1 MIPTNGPN
9 GTERGR
15 HAHLLGSGA
24 DLRGHQ
30 LLEVADRVVGLAL
43 YAHLLAESVV
53 AVFFFVSLMLCG
65 GGGGER
71 GLPDNFN
78 HIGWGG

>member
-15 HAHLLGSGA
+15 RAHLLGSGA

-53 AVFFFVSLMLCG
+53 AVFFLSACCCVA
-65 GGGGER
+65 GEVER
-71 GLPDNFN
+71 ATR
-78 HIGWGG
+78 

>member
-15 HAHLLGSGA
+15 HVHLLGSGA

-53 AVFFFVSLMLCG
+53 AVFFLSA
-65 GGGGER
+65 
-71 GLPDNFN
+71 
-78 HIGWGG
+78 